1 MTIWPTRSRRAG
13 GMLAPGALCTG
24 IALLAA
30 PALGQDQGKALQ
42 PDAVVAVGSAHAE
55 PSGST
60 RQQALEPDSVVAPR
74 ATDPTS
80 SERANPINPTAIADI
95 PIWKRITLGT
105 YKGPNAVREAF
116 DAARMRIGD
125 SADEIL
131 GRPAFPFSKT
141 ETELELVVVTAA
153 ELGFKEARIRVADI
167 YQRAMQ
173 VGLELCPAE
182 VGPQLRLQY
191 VNQPIGEFL
200 HIAMQP
206 IATYHGDLVDLTV
219 GNGGAGLLL
228 IGGDGRPD
236 LVLHSTVKFVFVRPS
251 LIALPSVP

>member
-1 MTIWPTRSRRAG
+1 VQRLRGSGGCWSRGQQIIGWLNQRRHTRKAVPSI
-13 GMLAPGALCTG
+13 LCVA
-24 IALLAA
+24 IALFASD
-30 PALGQDQGKALQ
+30 GT
-42 PDAVVAVGSAHAE
+42 S
-55 PSGST
+55 
-60 RQQALEPDSVVAPR
+60 RQQTLQLDSVVAPG
-74 ATDPTS
+74 ATDPAS
-80 SERANPINPTAIADI
+80 SERTNPISPKTIADI

-105 YKGPNAVREAF
+105 YKGPKAVREAF
-116 DAARMRIGD
+116 DAARMNIGG

-131 GRPAFPFSKT
+131 GRPAFPFSKS
-141 ETELELVVVTAA
+141 ETELDLVVVTAA
-153 ELGFKEARIRVADI
+153 KLGFKEARIRVADI

-236 LVLHSTVKFVFVRPS
+236 LVLHSAVKFVFVRPS

>member
-1 MTIWPTRSRRAG
+1 MTIWPTRSRRARG
-13 GMLAPGALCTG
+13 TLTPAALCTG

-30 PALGQDQGKALQ
+30 HALAQDQGQALQ
-42 PDAVVAVGSAHAE
+42 PD
-55 PSGST
+55 
-60 RQQALEPDSVVAPR
+60 LVVAPR
-74 ATDPTS
+74 ATDLAS
-80 SERANPINPTAIADI
+80 SDRANPISPKTIADS

-131 GRPAFPFSKT
+131 GRPAFPFSKRT
-141 ETELELVVVTAA
+141 TDSDLVVLTAA
-153 ELGFKEARIRVADI
+153 ELGFKEARTRLADI
-167 YQRAMQ
+167 YRRAMQ

-206 IATYHGDLVDLTV
+206 IATYHGDLVNLTV

-228 IGGDGRPD
+228 IGGEGRPD

-251 LIALPSVP
+251 RVARPGVP